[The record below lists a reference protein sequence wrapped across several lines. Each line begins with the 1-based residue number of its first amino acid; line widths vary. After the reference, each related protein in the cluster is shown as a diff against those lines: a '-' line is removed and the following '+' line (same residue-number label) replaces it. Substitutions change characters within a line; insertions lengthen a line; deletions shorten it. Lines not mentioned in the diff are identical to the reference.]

1 MASRLGRTRTR
12 TAAGI
17 VLDTGALIALERGN
31 KRMIAL
37 LQRALAQGRTF
48 RVPAGV
54 VGQVWRNGRVQVTFK
69 KLART
74 TELGAASR
82 ERVSPVLE
90 GRPGPVRALA
100 RFLRSEEVE
109 IVPLDEQ
116 LARSCGEL
124 CGAASAS
131 DIIDA
136 SVVIVARERQDVI
149 VTSDPGDL
157 RRLDPAAQ
165 IITL

>member
-1 MASRLGRTRTR
+1 MGRTRTP

-17 VLDTGALIALERGN
+17 VLDTGALIGLERGD

-37 LQRALAQGRTF
+37 LRRALSQGRAF

-54 VGQVWRNGRVQVTFK
+54 VGQAWRNGRLQVT
-69 KLART
+69 
-74 TELGAASR
+74 
-82 ERVSPVLE
+82 
-90 GRPGPVRALA
+90 LA

-124 CGAASAS
+124 CGAAGTS

-136 SVVIVARERQDVI
+136 SVVILARERQDPI
-149 VTSDPGDL
+149 VTSDPSDL
-157 RRLDPAAQ
+157 RRLDPTAR
-165 IITL
+165 IIMA

>member
-1 MASRLGRTRTR
+1 MGRTRTR

-17 VLDTGALIALERGN
+17 VLDAGALIALDRGD

-37 LQRALAQGRTF
+37 LHRALALGRAF

-54 VGQVWRNGRVQVTFK
+54 VGQTWRNGRVQVT
-69 KLART
+69 L
-74 TELGAASR
+74 
-82 ERVSPVLE
+82 V
-90 GRPGPVRALA
+90 

-109 IVPLDEQ
+109 IIPLDEQ

-124 CGAASAS
+124 CGATNSP

-136 SVVIVARERQDVI
+136 SVVILARERRDPI
-149 VTSDPGDL
+149 VTSDPNDL
-157 RRLDPAAQ
+157 RRLDPSAQ
-165 IITL
+165 IIPV

>member
-1 MASRLGRTRTR
+1 MGRTRTR

-17 VLDTGALIALERGN
+17 VLDAGALIALDRGD

-37 LQRALAQGRTF
+37 LDRALAQGRAI

-54 VGQVWRNGRVQVTFK
+54 VGQAWRNSRDQVT
-69 KLART
+69 
-74 TELGAASR
+74 
-82 ERVSPVLE
+82 
-90 GRPGPVRALA
+90 LA

-116 LARSCGEL
+116 LARACGEL
-124 CGAASAS
+124 CGAANSS

-136 SVVIVARERQDVI
+136 SVVILARGRRDPI

-157 RRLDPAAQ
+157 RRLDPSAQ
-165 IITL
+165 IIPI

>member
-1 MASRLGRTRTR
+1 MGRTRTR

-17 VLDTGALIALERGN
+17 VLDAGALIALDRGD

-37 LQRALAQGRTF
+37 LDRALAQGRAI

-54 VGQVWRNGRVQVTFK
+54 VGQAWRNSRDQVT
-69 KLART
+69 
-74 TELGAASR
+74 
-82 ERVSPVLE
+82 
-90 GRPGPVRALA
+90 LA

-116 LARSCGEL
+116 LARACGEL
-124 CGAASAS
+124 CGAANSS

-136 SVVIVARERQDVI
+136 SVVILARGRRDPI
-149 VTSDPGDL
+149 VTSDPEDL
-157 RRLDPAAQ
+157 RRLDPSAQ
-165 IITL
+165 IIPI

>member
-1 MASRLGRTRTR
+1 MGRTRTR

-17 VLDTGALIALERGN
+17 MLDAGALIALDRGD

-37 LQRALAQGRTF
+37 LQRALARRRAF

-54 VGQVWRNGRVQVTFK
+54 VGQAWRDGRVQVT
-69 KLART
+69 
-74 TELGAASR
+74 
-82 ERVSPVLE
+82 
-90 GRPGPVRALA
+90 LA

-109 IVPLDEQ
+109 IIPLDEE

-124 CGAASAS
+124 CGASNTS

-136 SVVIVARERQDVI
+136 SVVILARDRRDAI
-149 VTSDPGDL
+149 FTSDPNDL
-157 RRLDPAAQ
+157 QRLDPAAQ
-165 IITL
+165 IIPV

>member
-1 MASRLGRTRTR
+1 MGRTRTR

-17 VLDTGALIALERGN
+17 MLDAGALIALDRGD

-37 LQRALAQGRTF
+37 LQRALAQGRAF

-54 VGQVWRNGRVQVTFK
+54 VGQAWRDGRVQVT
-69 KLART
+69 
-74 TELGAASR
+74 
-82 ERVSPVLE
+82 
-90 GRPGPVRALA
+90 LA

-109 IVPLDEQ
+109 IIPLDKE

-124 CGAASAS
+124 CGASNTT

-136 SVVIVARERQDVI
+136 SVVILARDRRDAI
-149 VTSDPGDL
+149 FTSDPNDL
-157 RRLDPAAQ
+157 KRLDPAAQ
-165 IITL
+165 IISV

>member
-1 MASRLGRTRTR
+1 MGRTRTR

-17 VLDTGALIALERGN
+17 MLDTGALIALDRGD

-37 LQRALAQGRTF
+37 LQRALAQGRVF

-54 VGQVWRNGRVQVTFK
+54 VGQAWRDGRLQAT
-69 KLART
+69 
-74 TELGAASR
+74 
-82 ERVSPVLE
+82 
-90 GRPGPVRALA
+90 LA

-109 IVPLDEQ
+109 IVPLDEL

-124 CGAASAS
+124 CGATNTS

-136 SVVIVARERQDVI
+136 SVVILARERRGPI
-149 VTSDPGDL
+149 VTSDPNDL
-157 RRLDPAAQ
+157 RRLDPTAQ
-165 IITL
+165 IIPI